1 VGYEQL
7 IIIVWIIQALG
18 SICLMLLRK
27 GIANMKK
34 DQRFMLTTMFVF
46 ITFSLM
52 ISSSALEVFAQDSG
66 GDHSGSAAAANNP
79 LANMTSFQLNNY
91 YAPKLFGLPDRTSNT
106 AWLRAVK
113 PFGKWLVRASLPLSS
128 VPTSTVPPSTG
139 PTEGVS
145 GVGDF
150 NAFVAYL
157 MTDSDAPQQYGVGP
171 LVVAPTANDD
181 ALGVDG
187 WQLGAAGVYFNLSSP
202 EVQWGGLVTWQ
213 TDVSGSD
220 NTNLAIA
227 QPLLFMQMGKG
238 AYLRSSGAMT
248 FDIEN
253 NSYYIPVGFGIG
265 KVIKNGRSVFNMFFE
280 PQFTILQDG
289 VGYPAYQIFAGIN
302 LQLLSKP

>member
-1 VGYEQL
+1 VAPRKITAGS
-7 IIIVWIIQALG
+7 LG
-18 SICLMLLRK
+18 SSK
-27 GIANMKK
+27 GILAVVV
-34 DQRFMLTTMFVF
+34 LAICTLIAGPV
-46 ITFSLM
+46 SP
-52 ISSSALEVFAQDSG
+52 LEAQDS
-66 GDHSGSAAAANNP
+66 DDNQSGASAAANNP

-106 AWLRAVK
+106 AWLRAVH
-113 PFGKWLVRASLPLSS
+113 PFGKWLVRASLPLTS

-139 PTEGVS
+139 PPEGVS

-171 LVVAPTANDD
+171 LVVAPTASND
-181 ALGVDG
+181 ALGVDA

-202 EVQWGGLVTWQ
+202 DVQWGGLVTWQ

-265 KVIKNGRSVFNMFFE
+265 KVVKSGRSVWNMFFE